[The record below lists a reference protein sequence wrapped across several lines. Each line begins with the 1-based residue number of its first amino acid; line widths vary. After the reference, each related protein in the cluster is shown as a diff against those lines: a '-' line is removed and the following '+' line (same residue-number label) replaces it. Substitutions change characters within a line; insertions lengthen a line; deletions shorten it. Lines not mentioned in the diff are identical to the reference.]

1 MDATLLTV
9 YQCLEDIFE
18 DNNETFSCDTVHL
31 ATCAG
36 LFTEKT
42 ERPKVAT
49 FLECVNQMSNA
60 EFSRHFRVSVDVFQH
75 IVDKLSQSLIKEFH
89 GGYHPVSVETQV
101 LVFLWYVSNQ
111 NSQREIALLFGL
123 SEWSVNTIIH
133 CVAQCICDISD
144 SYISM
149 ANAQREVEISNS
161 FNDSCGIR
169 NIVGVIDGT
178 HIPIV
183 NCPGGQNDYINRKG
197 FPSVQLQLVVDDN
210 LMIMDAYVGW
220 PGSTHDARVLR
231 NSTFFNN
238 AENGRVISQ
247 GKFII
252 GDGAYPLKKWLYTPY
267 RDNGHLRANQRRF
280 NHALSSARQCVERA
294 NALLK
299 GRFRRLQKLYCHNV
313 EDICKV
319 VMAACVLHNL
329 CIICED
335 EIEQFIDMN
344 QAQDINNYPN
354 IFANN
359 AVAVQ
364 QRDAI
369 ANTL

>member
-1 MDATLLTV
+1 MLAT
-9 YQCLEDIFE
+9 YQCLEDLFE
-18 DNNETFSCDTVHL
+18 NDNAPFSSDIIPL
-31 ATCAG
+31 ACCAG
-36 LFTEKT
+36 LFAEKT
-42 ERPKVAT
+42 ERPKVTT
-49 FLECVNQMSNA
+49 FLDCVNQMSSA
-60 EFSRHFRVSVDVFQH
+60 EFSRHFRVSVHVFQH
-75 IVDKLSQSLIKEFH
+75 IVDKLTPNLIKEFH
-89 GGYHPVSVETQV
+89 GGYQPVSVETQI
-101 LVFLWYVSNQ
+101 LVFLWYVANQ

-133 CVAQCICDISD
+133 SVAQCICDKSD
-144 SYISM
+144 CYIKM

-161 FNDSCGIR
+161 FYDSCGID

-183 NCPGGQNDYINRKG
+183 NCPGGENDYINRKG

-231 NSTFFNN
+231 NSAFFNN
-238 AENGRVISQ
+238 AETGRVISTR
-247 GKFII
+247 KFII
-252 GDGAYPLKKWLYTPY
+252 GDGAYPLKNWLITPY
-267 RDNGHLRANQRRF
+267 RDNGHLRINQRRF
-280 NHALSSARQCVERA
+280 NRALSSARQCVERA

-299 GRFRRLQKLYCHNV
+299 GRFRRLQKLYCHNI

-319 VMAACVLHNL
+319 VLAACVLHNL
-329 CIICED
+329 CILCED

-344 QAQDINNYPN
+344 QAQDVNNYPN

-359 AVAVQ
+359 ADAVQ
-364 QRDAI
+364 IRDTI